1 MDEIDTRQ
9 ESQHDDWINR
19 KTKISKVC
27 QMIRMLWMNITVE
40 PLLFL
45 HGLGYGLAAITIPS
59 LYFDKI
65 CMVIFIS

>member
-1 MDEIDTRQ
+1 MDEEDTRH
-9 ESQHDDWINR
+9 ESKHDDWMHR
-19 KTKISKVC
+19 KTKIFKWF
-27 QMIRMLWMNITVE
+27 QIIKKLLMNITVE

-65 CMVIFIS
+65 CLVMYVS